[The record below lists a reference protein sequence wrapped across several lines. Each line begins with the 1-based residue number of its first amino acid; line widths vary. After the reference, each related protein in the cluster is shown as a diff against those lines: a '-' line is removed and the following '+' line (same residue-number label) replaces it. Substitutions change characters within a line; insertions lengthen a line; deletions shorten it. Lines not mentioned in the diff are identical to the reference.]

1 MRYKACIITVLL
13 MSVVLVGVA
22 LGADIYKVDKSHA
35 TVGFVVRHMVLSK
48 VRGTFTD
55 YNGTIL
61 LDEKDITKS
70 SMQGTIKVASI
81 DTVHAKRDKHLR
93 SADFFDAAQYPEIT
107 FASKHIENKG
117 NGYVM
122 IGDITIRGVTK
133 EIVLPFTITKPLT
146 HKGKTRVGFEAR
158 LEINRQDY
166 GIAYNK
172 LTDVGGLVV
181 GNQVTIEIDGEAI
194 KHVKQ

>member
-1 MRYKACIITVLL
+1 MRYKASIITVLL
-13 MSVVLVGVA
+13 MSVVLAGA
-22 LGADIYKVDKSHA
+22 TFGADIYNVDKSHT

-48 VRGTFTD
+48 VRGAFTD
-55 YNGTIL
+55 YNATLL
-61 LDEKDITKS
+61 LDEQDITKS

-81 DTVHAKRDKHLR
+81 DTVNAKRDKHLR
-93 SADFFDAAQYPEIT
+93 SEDFFDAAQYPEIT
-107 FASKHIENKG
+107 FASKRIEQKG

-122 IGDITIRGVTK
+122 IGDITMRGVTK
-133 EIVLPFTITKPLT
+133 EIVLPFSITKPMT

-166 GIAYNK
+166 GIAYNQ
-172 LTDVGGLVV
+172 LTDFGGLVV

-194 KHVKQ
+194 KQVQE